1 MTTRAPHMALAAD
14 WNAAREWWEEAG
26 VDCAFLDEPQQWLAE
41 PVEKDEAPAPQNAS
55 AQAPAPPP
63 PEQPRIGGDPS
74 GWPTDTVGFNQW
86 WLTEPTLAP
95 GDPALRIPPRFI
107 EDGWLLVLIPEP
119 EQSDRERLLSGEQGE
134 LLERFL
140 TKAGEDAGRVQV
152 ASALPR
158 HMGQLADWRKLKAEG
173 LGRVLMHQ
181 VTLAAPERILALG
194 RPVVELLDGAI
205 GGGGTLAVGERQIPL
220 LPSRSLDVLV
230 TRPQQRKG
238 LWENWHKWMGKDVP

>member
-1 MTTRAPHMALAAD
+1 MTTRAPHTALAAD

-41 PVEKDEAPAPQNAS
+41 SVEKDGAPASQKES

-63 PEQPRIGGDPS
+63 PEHPRIGGDPA
-74 GWPTDTVGFNQW
+74 GWPTGPSGFPQW

-95 GDPALRIPPRFI
+95 GDPALRIPPRFV
-107 EDGWLLVLIPEP
+107 EGGWLLVLVPEP
-119 EQSDRERLLSGEQGE
+119 EQSDRERLLSGEQGD
-134 LLERFL
+134 LLDRFL
-140 TKAGEDAGRVQV
+140 AKAGEDTAKVQV
-152 ASALPR
+152 VSALPR
-158 HMGQLADWRKLKAEG
+158 HMGQLADWRELKADG
-173 LGRVLMHQ
+173 LGRVLAHQ

-194 RPVVELLDGAI
+194 RPVVELLGDAI
-205 GGGGTLAVGERQIPL
+205 GGEGTLTVGDRQMPL
-220 LPSRSLDVLV
+220 LTGRSLDVLV